1 MAAFSTA
8 IALGGLAVAGAG
20 TLASAKYTKKQV
32 QAQNEAL
39 SYQRQ
44 QNDLAAARQKR
55 DAIRSA
61 RMARA
66 AAENAAATQG
76 VADSSGAA
84 GGVGSIV
91 SQLNSNLSFLD
102 TWNKYSDMASEALGR
117 ANVYGQRAQLAQTVT
132 RFGVSAFQNSDVISG
147 KLEKIF
153 GTSNQGAAA

>member
-1 MAAFSTA
+1 MAVLSTA

-20 TLASAKYTKKQV
+20 AYAANKNAKKQV

-39 SYQRQ
+39 AYQRQ

-66 AAENAAATQG
+66 SAENAAATQG
-76 VADSSGAA
+76 VSDSSGAA

-102 TWNKYSDMASEALGR
+102 TWNKYSDMGSEALGR

-132 RFGVSAFQNSDVISG
+132 RFGISAWQNSDLIAG
-147 KLEKIF
+147 QMNKIF
-153 GTSNQGAAA
+153 GSQQGAAA